1 MKVAAA
7 MLRQWYSENPAR
19 LLQAALLQAERLTE
33 MAPQLEALRTKNA
46 ALRQQLEVKTK
57 RIAQFEEAL
66 QAAQRAAHR
75 QAAPFRVE
83 PQKRAV
89 APKRPGRK
97 RGHPGAFRHK
107 PDHIDEDIEVGL
119 CSCPYCG
126 GTQFKDQNAI
136 EQLIEDIPPV
146 RPHVTRLTTYQATC
160 VQCGQGVRSE
170 HPLQMSLA
178 IGAAGVHLGPRAL
191 ALAADLNKAKGLSM
205 RKTCAVLRDCFGL
218 QLSSGGLSQALD
230 RLAAKVKSQ
239 YDALAI
245 ELRRAPVLHS
255 DETSWWV
262 AGPGW
267 WLWVFTT
274 QLLTFYV
281 VAQSRGRELLS
292 DILGKDFGG
301 ILVSDCLA
309 IYDDATALQQ
319 KCYAHHHKAIREA
332 KALHPHQGEG
342 FLCELEAMLR
352 DGVALQQHKALLNLE
367 TFRDLRQG
375 LEHKA
380 VLLLESSRSEPNEE
394 AVRKRLNKQRDHLFT
409 FLDHDGVD
417 ATNNLAER
425 QLRPAVIARKSACG
439 NKPQKRART
448 WQILTSLAATCAQR
462 TTSFIAELARA
473 AQIDWGSLPT
483 GSRLIGPGTDCAR
496 SGSGGGDFVQY
507 LAQGDPRGSSA
518 AWKKKDLS
526 NDAIAS
532 TKSARS
538 IADIQAPLGRATT
551 RSLERVGASVGMLKG
566 ASVGFGL
573 VKQ

>member
-1 MKVAAA
+1 MNCSAAI
-7 MLRQWYSENPAR
+7 LTQWRREDPDR
-19 LLQAALLQAERLTE
+19 LLQAALSQAEGLAE
-33 MAPQLEALRTKNA
+33 MAPQVEALRAQNA
-46 ALRQQLEVKTK
+46 WLHQQVEVKTK
-57 RIAQFEEAL
+57 RIAELQAAL
-66 QAAQRAAHR
+66 EAAQRAAHR
-75 QAAPFRVE
+75 QAAPFRIE
-83 PQKRAV
+83 AQKRAA

-97 RGHPGAFRHK
+97 HGHPGAFRHK
-107 PDHIDEDIEVGL
+107 PEQTDEHIEVQL
-119 CSCPYCG
+119 CSCPHCG
-126 GTQFKDQNAI
+126 GAQFKDQHAI

-146 RPHVTRLTTYQATC
+146 RPHVTRLTIYQGTC
-160 VQCGQGVRSE
+160 VGCGQSVRSK

-230 RLAAKVKSQ
+230 RLAAKVKPQ

-301 ILVSDCLA
+301 VLVSDCLA

-425 QLRPAVIARKSACG
+425 QLRPAVIARKISCG
-439 NKPQKRART
+439 NKTQKGART

-473 AQIDWGSLPT
+473 APL
-483 GSRLIGPGTDCAR
+483 
-496 SGSGGGDFVQY
+496 
-507 LAQGDPRGSSA
+507 QGR
-518 AWKKKDLS
+518 
-526 NDAIAS
+526 
-532 TKSARS
+532 
-538 IADIQAPLGRATT
+538 
-551 RSLERVGASVGMLKG
+551 
-566 ASVGFGL
+566 
-573 VKQ
+573 